1 MTAGATV
8 KTAETSKRRAGFL
21 IPGAVLFAL
30 FLTLPILTLIVLA
43 FNGDYESF
51 FHIATTVMPTA
62 GLTTLLVMLGVGLFT
77 ACVGTGTAWLVTY
90 FDFPFKNVLQWAL
103 MLPLAV
109 PTYISAY
116 TFVEFFSY
124 TGPIQEAVRF
134 IGGYQSARA
143 YWFPEIRSIWGTVF
157 VLGIVLYPYVYLSVR
172 MFFLLQGTNIPDS
185 ARLLGASQ
193 IRLLLRVTIPLAR
206 PAIIL
211 GVTLALMETI
221 NDIGAVEYLGT
232 KTLTFSVFSVWLNQN
247 DLAGASQI
255 AIFLLAIVFA
265 LVFLEY
271 ISRGSRRYHEQQTN
285 VGDGLHPKYLTGK
298 AALLASMVGF
308 FPIVF
313 GFGIPVFVLAEFA
326 VQDLDDL
333 FSPVILEAITTSIV
347 LAAVAAIFA
356 VFGGLFL
363 SFAIRLNSGK
373 STLFAV
379 RMATLGY
386 AVPGTLI
393 AIGVF
398 IPFAYFDNTLDA
410 VFREYAGISSG
421 LLLTGSGA
429 ALVFAYVVRF
439 MAMAEGNLENG
450 FSKLSPNLDMA
461 ARSLGRN
468 RWNVLR
474 EVLMPNMKPAIVG
487 ASLLVFVD
495 VVKELSATIL
505 LRPFGM
511 NTLATHVYDFASQG
525 RVEDGALG
533 CLLIICVGIIPV
545 ILLIQNRKLG
555 WQNR

>member
-1 MTAGATV
+1 MTTVEPVYVAG
-8 KTAETSKRRAGFL
+8 KTKYRAGY
-21 IPGAVLFAL
+21 IVPGAIAFAL
-30 FLTLPILTLIVLA
+30 FLCLPIITLAALA
-43 FNGDYESF
+43 FSGDFESF
-51 FHIATTVMPTA
+51 RHVATNVMPTA
-62 GLTTLLVMLGVGLFT
+62 GVTTLMLMLGVGLFT
-77 ACVGTGTAWLVTY
+77 AIIGNATAWLVTY
-90 FDFPFKNVLQWAL
+90 FDFPLRKTLQWAL

-124 TGPIQEAVRF
+124 TGPLQEAVRA
-134 IGGYQSARA
+134 IGNYQSSRE
-143 YWFPEIRSIWGTVF
+143 YWFPEIRSLWGTVF

-172 MFFLLQGTNIPDS
+172 TLFLLQGTNIPDS
-185 ARLLGASQ
+185 ARMLGANRMR
-193 IRLLLRVTIPLAR
+193 ILFRVTIPLAR

-232 KTLTFSVFSVWLNQN
+232 NTLTFSVFSVWLNQN

-255 AIFLLAIVFA
+255 AIFLLAIVFV
-265 LVFLEY
+265 LIFLEY
-271 ISRGSRRYHEQQTN
+271 LSRGARRYHELRTSSGRK
-285 VGDGLHPKYLTGK
+285 VYPKLLTGGASL
-298 AALLASMVGF
+298 AAMFLVTLPV
-308 FPIVF
+308 IL
-313 GFGIPVFVLAEFA
+313 GFGIPVFVLSEFA
-326 VQDLDDL
+326 IKDIDEL
-333 FSPVILEAITTSIV
+333 FSAVIIEAFTTTIV
-347 LAAVAAIFA
+347 LAGIASLLAVI
-356 VFGGLFL
+356 GGLLL
-363 SFAIRLNSGK
+363 SYAIRINSRK
-373 STLFAV
+373 ITTVAV

-398 IPFAYFDNTLDA
+398 IPFAWFDNTLDGWL
-410 VFREYAGISSG
+410 RQYAGTSTG

-450 FSKLSPNLDMA
+450 FSKLSPNLDIA

-468 RWNVLR
+468 RWGVLR
-474 EVLMPNMKPAIVG
+474 EALIPIMKPAIAG
-487 ASLLVFVD
+487 AALLVFVD

-533 CLLIICVGIIPV
+533 CLLIICAGILPV
-545 ILLIQNRKLG
+545 ILLSRHKAA
-555 WQNR
+555 